1 MKFIAAAS
9 FNNNMYGD
17 FLAVGVITV
26 VSAFIPLTKSD
37 AVYSKACSYSGNSS
51 YTDRKFN

>member
-1 MKFIAAAS
+1 
-9 FNNNMYGD
+9 MYGD